1 MQLGAWPE
9 PEEWPGCPGRL
20 LPTGASVPCPL
31 PHSPSPTW
39 KGGVHVCQPQDV
51 PLSGKP
57 PQVGYKIPGLGTQLV
72 ELVSVTG
79 VQAEEGGRDS
89 APVMSVPSQSGH
101 CHPHLQLGAEG

>member
-9 PEEWPGCPGRL
+9 PEEWPGCLGRL

-31 PHSPSPTW
+31 PHPPSPAW

-57 PQVGYKIPGLGTQLV
+57 PQVG
-72 ELVSVTG
+72 
-79 VQAEEGGRDS
+79 
-89 APVMSVPSQSGH
+89 
-101 CHPHLQLGAEG
+101 